1 MLQNCTYMFHATQ
14 VHVLGLFLSCTHGV
28 GGGRGCMRCL
38 VTHVGCYRTAH
49 TCSMLRKCMCSD
61 CSYHARMGWGGWAW
75 LHALSCHTCWML
87 QNCTYMFH
95 ATQVHV
101 LGLFVSCTDRVG
113 GVGVVACVVLSH
125 MLDATELHIHV
136 QCYASACA
144 RTVLIMHAWGGGVG
158 VVACVVLSHMLDATE
173 LHGVGG
179 GVGGVGVVACAVL
192 SHMLDATEL
201 HIHVSCYASACARTV
216 VVVQY
221 MLTAT
226 KLGNQSLNVAL

>member
-1 MLQNCTYMFHATQ
+1 MGVVACVVLSHMLDATELDI
-14 VHVLGLFLSCTHGV
+14 HVSCYASACARTVLIMHTWGGGWGG

-49 TCSMLRKCMCSD
+49 TCFMLRKCMCSD
-61 CSYHARMGWGGWAW
+61 CSYHAHMGW
-75 LHALSCHTCWML
+75 
-87 QNCTYMFH
+87 
-95 ATQVHV
+95 
-101 LGLFVSCTDRVG
+101 
-113 GVGVVACVVLSH
+113 GVGVVACV
-125 MLDATELHIHV
+125 
-136 QCYASACA
+136 
-144 RTVLIMHAWGGGVG
+144 
-158 VVACVVLSHMLDATE
+158 
-173 LHGVGG
+173 
-179 GVGGVGVVACAVL
+179 VL

>member
-1 MLQNCTYMFHATQ
+1 M
-14 VHVLGLFLSCTHGV
+14 
-28 GGGRGCMRCL
+28 
-38 VTHVGCYRTAH
+38 
-49 TCSMLRKCMCSD
+49 
-61 CSYHARMGWGGWAW
+61 
-75 LHALSCHTCWML
+75 
-87 QNCTYMFH
+87 
-95 ATQVHV
+95 
-101 LGLFVSCTDRVG
+101 
-113 GVGVVACVVLSH
+113 GVVACVVLSH

-136 QCYASACA
+136 SCYASACA
-144 RTVLIMHAWGGGVG
+144 RTVLIMHAWGGGWGGGVG

-179 GVGGVGVVACAVL
+179 GRGCMRCLVAHVGCYRTAHTCFMLRKCMCSDCSYHARMGWGVGWGGGVGVVACAVL